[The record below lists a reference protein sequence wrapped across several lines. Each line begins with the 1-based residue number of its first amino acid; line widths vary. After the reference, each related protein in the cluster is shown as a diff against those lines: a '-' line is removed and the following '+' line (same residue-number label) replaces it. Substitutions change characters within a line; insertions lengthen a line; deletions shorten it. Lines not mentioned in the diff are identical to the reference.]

1 MVNVK
6 SPAADIE
13 QLGDEAKHDAQL
25 GAEMQAAGNTSQE
38 YWPGRPTAPPT
49 VAWQ

>member
-1 MVNVK
+1 MVSVK

-13 QLGDEAKHDAQL
+13 QLGDELKHDAQL
-25 GAEMQAAGNTSQE
+25 GDDWQAAGSASHE